1 MYESEEGQQILSQLF
16 TAFQESKADAQ
27 SQMFKKGGKLAVFV
41 SKYGKGG
48 EMCCKKKAILQ
59 GGMVNKVAEKMQD
72 GGKATKNNLPI
83 FGDNNAEN
91 TALAILSSK
100 SPVVQQFVTDPQTRE
115 FYSYRREQLP
125 DNVGGTKNFEGIIRT
140 INRYPNA
147 PNDTTIAYRM
157 PYRMGDFS
165 IASNKFP
172 GKNWDFINT
181 IMDSLIT
188 KVNKK

>member
-1 MYESEEGQQILSQLF
+1 MYESEEGQQMLSQLF

-27 SQMFKKGGKLAVFV
+27 SQMFKKGGKLSQLVEKA
-41 SKYGKGG
+41 KKGKK
-48 EMCCKKKAILQ
+48 MCCKKKEVLK
-59 GGMVNKVAEKMQD
+59 GGMVNKVAEKMQE
-72 GGKATKNNLPI
+72 GGKATENNLPI

-147 PNDTTIAYRM
+147 PNDTTITYRM
-157 PYRMGDFS
+157 PYGMGDYS

-172 GKNWDFINT
+172 GKNWKFMNT
-181 IMDSLIT
+181 IMNSLIT